1 MKTMKTKWAKA
12 GAVMCAAAMVM
23 SSCTNDEVVPSG
35 TTPVGDRDAVKT
47 SFSFAIP
54 TPVSRA
60 TGVDVQLNKKFQGM
74 KNLRLMPFFNLTSDG
89 YVAENSVLAGLTQLT
104 GSTIGTNTDNFVQ
117 TFPDVAIPAGDVAF
131 LFYGEANHASEY
143 NGVLNMTPDASV
155 TALSPTDIA
164 FTLQNIVEGTYS
176 GGSYSTAADL
186 IAAWKTNVTDA
197 LTTWV
202 GGLSGDDQ
210 DAAQKVLDEYYQFNS
225 ASLKSLQQALQYL
238 TNQLGTAPISLIAGA
253 SDVKTSIDNMATEL
267 AKDAYKNFPVN
278 LPKGA
283 YKLTDGIISFDENGP
298 GGSGIVT
305 TADASMAYSYPSS
318 LYYWANAY
326 PVAYTDVP
334 AFAQWN
340 NGVLAGTREVISPS
354 TTKIALNK
362 TINYGVA
369 RLDVKAA
376 IKTTDGATIPAGTVG
391 GQQTHVTLANHNF
404 IVKGILVGGL
414 PDKLD
419 WEMHPSDGDTYSKV
433 VYDTRLDQADY
444 QLTAATTPNYN
455 GINPF
460 MYCLLPETA
469 ECTSG
474 NQDDPGHT
482 PNIALEIYN
491 DGPQFY
497 GLNGNVVPEGG
508 TFYLVGK
515 LVYNSNVAEVTR
527 VLQQDYNTTVNLTIS
542 SLAKAYNTVPDLIN
556 PRLELALAVDVEW
569 KQGIVIDVTLGE

>member
-12 GAVMCAAAMVM
+12 GSVMFAAAMVL

-54 TPVSRA
+54 SLVSRA
-60 TGVDVQLNKKFQGM
+60 TGSDVQADGNFQGM
-74 KNLRLMPFFNLTSDG
+74 KNLRLMPFSDLEG
-89 YVAENSVLAGLTQLT
+89 DYVGVNSVLAGLTQLT
-104 GSTIGTNTDNFVQ
+104 GSTIGTNTESFVQ
-117 TFPDVAIPAGDVAF
+117 TFNDVAIPAGNIAF
-131 LFYGEANHASEY
+131 LFYGEANHAAGY
-143 NGVLNMTPDASV
+143 NGVLNMTPDVSV
-155 TALSPTDIA
+155 TAMTPADIA
-164 FTLQNIVEGTYS
+164 FTLENIEEGTYT
-176 GGSYSTAADL
+176 GTYSTAADL

-197 LTTWV
+197 LNNWIA
-202 GGLSGDDQ
+202 GLTDD
-210 DAAQKVLDEYYQFNS
+210 DLAAAEEVRENYYLFNS
-225 ASLKSLQQALQYL
+225 ASIKNLQLALQYL
-238 TNQLGTAPISLIAGA
+238 QNQLGTTLSTITGA
-253 SDVKTSIDNMATEL
+253 DAVKTSIDNMADEL
-267 AKDAYKNFPVN
+267 ALPAYADFPAN

-283 YKLTDGIISFDENGP
+283 YKLENGIIKFDENGP

-305 TADASMAYSYPSS
+305 AASSQAYSYPAS
-318 LYYWANAY
+318 LYYWANAF
-326 PVAYTDVP
+326 PVVYSNVP
-334 AFAQWN
+334 AFTQWS
-340 NGVLAGTREVISPS
+340 NGVLTGNREVISPS
-354 TTKIALNK
+354 TTQIALNK

-376 IKTTDGATIPAGTVG
+376 IKTADGTTIPAGTVG
-391 GQQTHVTLANHNF
+391 GQQTKVTLANHNF

-419 WEMHPSDGDTYSKV
+419 WEMHPSEGDTYSKV

-444 QLTAATTPNYN
+444 ELTSATAPSYD

-515 LVYNSNVAEVTR
+515 LVYNNSVAEVTR

>member
-12 GAVMCAAAMVM
+12 GSVMFAAAMVL
-23 SSCTNDEVVPSG
+23 SSCTNDEVVPNG

-60 TGVDVQLNKKFQGM
+60 TGTDVQLDKNFQGM
-74 KNLRLMPFFNLTSDG
+74 KNLRLMPFFNLTAEG

-104 GSTIGTNTDNFVQ
+104 GATIGTNTDNFVQ

-131 LFYGEANHASEY
+131 LFYGEANHAAEY
-143 NGVLNMTPDASV
+143 KGVLNMTPDASV
-155 TALSPTDIA
+155 TAMTPADIA
-164 FTLQNIVEGTYS
+164 FTLENIEEGTYT
-176 GGSYSTAADL
+176 GGAYSTAADL

-197 LTTWV
+197 LNNWIT
-202 GGLSGDDQ
+202 GLTGDDL
-210 DAAQKVLDEYYQFNS
+210 AAAEEVRDNYYLFNS
-225 ASLKSLQQALQYL
+225 ASIKNLQLALQYL
-238 TNQLGTAPISLIAGA
+238 TNQFGTTLSTITGA
-253 SDVKTSIDNMATEL
+253 NAVKTSIDNMATEL
-267 AKDAYKNFPVN
+267 AKEAYKDFPVN

-283 YKLTDGIISFDENGP
+283 YKLENGIIKFDENGP
-298 GGSGIVT
+298 GGSGIV
-305 TADASMAYSYPSS
+305 AAASSTAYSYPAS
-318 LYYWANAY
+318 LYYWTNAY
-326 PVAYTDVP
+326 PVAYTVVP
-334 AFAQWN
+334 AFAQWS

-354 TTKIALNK
+354 TTQIALNK
-362 TINYGVA
+362 TVNYGVA

-376 IKTTDGATIPAGTVG
+376 IKTADGTTIPAGTVG
-391 GQQTHVTLANHNF
+391 GQQTKVTLANHNF

-414 PDKLD
+414 PDQLD

-433 VYDTRLDQADY
+433 VYDTRLEQADY
-444 QLTAATTPNYN
+444 ELTSATAPSYD

-474 NQDDPGHT
+474 SQDDPGHT

-497 GLNGNVVPEGG
+497 GLDGNVVPEGG

-515 LVYNSNVAEVTR
+515 LVYNTNVAEVTR

>member
-12 GAVMCAAAMVM
+12 GSVMFAAAMVL
-23 SSCTNDEVVPSG
+23 SSCTNDEVVPNG

-60 TGVDVQLNKKFQGM
+60 TGTDVQLNKNFQGM
-74 KNLRLMPFFNLTSDG
+74 KNLRLMPFFNLTAEG

-104 GSTIGTNTDNFVQ
+104 GATIGTNTDNFVQ

-131 LFYGEANHASEY
+131 LFYGEANHAAEY
-143 NGVLNMTPDASV
+143 KGVLNMTPDASV
-155 TALSPTDIA
+155 TAMTPADIA
-164 FTLQNIVEGTYS
+164 FTLENIEEGTYT
-176 GGSYSTAADL
+176 GGAYSTAADL

-197 LTTWV
+197 LNNWIAD
-202 GGLSGDDQ
+202 LAADDL
-210 DAAQKVLDEYYQFNS
+210 AAAEEVRDNYYLFNS
-225 ASLKSLQQALQYL
+225 ASIKNLQLALQYL
-238 TNQLGTAPISLIAGA
+238 TNQLGTTLSTITGA
-253 SDVKTSIDNMATEL
+253 DAVKTSIDNMATEL
-267 AKDAYKNFPVN
+267 AKDAYKDFPVN

-283 YKLTDGIISFDENGP
+283 YKLENGIIKFDENGP
-298 GGSGIVT
+298 GGSGIV
-305 TADASMAYSYPSS
+305 AAASSTAYSYPAS
-318 LYYWANAY
+318 LYYWTNAY
-326 PVAYTDVP
+326 PVAYTVVP
-334 AFAQWN
+334 AFAQWT

-354 TTKIALNK
+354 TTQIALNK
-362 TINYGVA
+362 TVNYGVA

-376 IKTTDGATIPAGTVG
+376 IKTADGTTIPAGTVG
-391 GQQTHVTLANHNF
+391 GQQTKVTLANHNF

-433 VYDTRLDQADY
+433 VYDTRLEQADY
-444 QLTAATTPNYN
+444 ELTSATAPSYD
-455 GINPF
+455 GITPF

-474 NQDDPGHT
+474 SQDDPGHT

-497 GLNGNVVPEGG
+497 GLDGNVVPEGG

-515 LVYNSNVAEVTR
+515 LVYNTNVAEVTR

>member
-12 GAVMCAAAMVM
+12 GSVMFAAAMVL
-23 SSCTNDEVVPSG
+23 SSCTNDEVVPNG

-60 TGVDVQLNKKFQGM
+60 TGTDVQLNKNFQGM
-74 KNLRLMPFFNLTSDG
+74 KNLRLMPFFNLTAEG

-104 GSTIGTNTDNFVQ
+104 GATIGTNTDNFVQ

-131 LFYGEANHASEY
+131 LFYGEANHAAEY
-143 NGVLNMTPDASV
+143 KGVLNMTPDASV
-155 TALSPTDIA
+155 TAMTPADIA
-164 FTLQNIVEGTYS
+164 FTLENIEEGTYT
-176 GGSYSTAADL
+176 GGAYSTAADL
-186 IAAWKTNVTDA
+186 IAAWKTNVTDTLNNWIA
-197 LTTWV
+197 GLT
-202 GGLSGDDQ
+202 DD
-210 DAAQKVLDEYYQFNS
+210 DLAAAEEVRDNYYLFNS
-225 ASLKSLQQALQYL
+225 ASIKNLQLALQYL
-238 TNQLGTAPISLIAGA
+238 TNQLGTTLSTITGA
-253 SDVKTSIDNMATEL
+253 DAVKTSIDNMATEL
-267 AKDAYKNFPVN
+267 AKDAYKDFPVN

-283 YKLTDGIISFDENGP
+283 YKLENGIIKFDENGP
-298 GGSGIVT
+298 GGSGIV
-305 TADASMAYSYPSS
+305 AAASSTAYSYPAS
-318 LYYWANAY
+318 LYYWTNAY
-326 PVAYTDVP
+326 PVAYTVVP
-334 AFAQWN
+334 AFAQWT

-354 TTKIALNK
+354 TTQIALNK
-362 TINYGVA
+362 TVNYGVA

-376 IKTTDGATIPAGTVG
+376 IKTADGTTIPAGTVG
-391 GQQTHVTLANHNF
+391 GQQTKVTLANHNF

-419 WEMHPSDGDTYSKV
+419 WEMHPSEGDTYSKV
-433 VYDTRLDQADY
+433 VYDTRLDQANY
-444 QLTAATTPNYN
+444 ELTSATTPSYD

-474 NQDDPGHT
+474 SQDDPGHT

-497 GLNGNVVPEGG
+497 GLDGNVVPEGG

-515 LVYNSNVAEVTR
+515 LVYNTNVAEVTR

>member
-12 GAVMCAAAMVM
+12 GSVMFAAAMVL
-23 SSCTNDEVVPSG
+23 SSCTNDEVVPNG

-60 TGVDVQLNKKFQGM
+60 TGTDVQLNKNFQGM
-74 KNLRLMPFFNLTSDG
+74 KNLRLMPFFNLTAEG

-104 GSTIGTNTDNFVQ
+104 GATIGTNSDNFVQ

-131 LFYGEANHASEY
+131 LFYGEANHAAEY
-143 NGVLNMTPDASV
+143 KGVLNMTPDASV
-155 TALSPTDIA
+155 TAMTPADIA
-164 FTLQNIVEGTYS
+164 FTLENIEEGTYT
-176 GGSYSTAADL
+176 GGAYSTAADL

-197 LTTWV
+197 LNNWIA
-202 GGLSGDDQ
+202 GLANDDL
-210 DAAQKVLDEYYQFNS
+210 AAAEEVRDNYYLFNS
-225 ASLKSLQQALQYL
+225 ASIKNLQLALQYL
-238 TNQLGTAPISLIAGA
+238 TNQLGTTLSTITGA
-253 SDVKTSIDNMATEL
+253 DAVKTSIDNMATEL
-267 AKDAYKNFPVN
+267 AKDAYKDFPVN

-283 YKLTDGIISFDENGP
+283 YKLENGIIKFDENGP
-298 GGSGIVT
+298 GGSGIV
-305 TADASMAYSYPSS
+305 AAASSTAYSYPAS
-318 LYYWANAY
+318 LYYWTNAY
-326 PVAYTDVP
+326 PVAYVAVP
-334 AFAQWN
+334 AFAQWT

-354 TTKIALNK
+354 TTQIALNK
-362 TINYGVA
+362 TVNYGVA

-376 IKTTDGATIPAGTVG
+376 IKTADGTTIPAGTVG
-391 GQQTHVTLANHNF
+391 GQQTKVTLANHNF

-419 WEMHPSDGDTYSKV
+419 WEMHPSEGDTYSKV
-433 VYDTRLDQADY
+433 VYDTRLDQANY
-444 QLTAATTPNYN
+444 ELTSATTPSYD

-474 NQDDPGHT
+474 SQDDPGHT

-497 GLNGNVVPEGG
+497 GLDGNVVPEGG

-515 LVYNSNVAEVTR
+515 LVYNTSVAEVTR